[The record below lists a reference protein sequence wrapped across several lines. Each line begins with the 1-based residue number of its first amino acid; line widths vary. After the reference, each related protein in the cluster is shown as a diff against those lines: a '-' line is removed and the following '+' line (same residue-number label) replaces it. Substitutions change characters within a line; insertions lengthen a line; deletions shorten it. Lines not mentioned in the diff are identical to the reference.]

1 MNMGQQVRSASKS
14 YLWEKKRGREKKKK
28 SIRQLSQLP
37 VFAPLLRKCAGGA
50 QPINSQLPLRRRGSG
65 VAVPARRETKLRDH
79 ERAVV

>member
-14 YLWEKKRGREKKKK
+14 YLWEEKKRGREKKKK
-28 SIRQLSQLP
+28 SIRRLSQLP

-65 VAVPARRETKLRDH
+65 VGVPARR
-79 ERAVV
+79 